1 MATGYSVE
9 DGVLVATPDGT
20 FSSVVSEEITGRLR
34 DAPEIAGFVLDLSKT
49 KVMPSAGIAGL
60 VALNDFMGRRGG
72 KLVLCALADVPR
84 NVLDLTNLLQ
94 IFTVADTVA
103 AAKKEAAG

>member
-1 MATGYSVE
+1 MATDYSVE
-9 DGVLVATPDGT
+9 DGVLVATPEGT
-20 FSSVVSEEITGRLR
+20 FSNVVSEEVTGKLR
-34 DAPEIAGFVLDLSKT
+34 DAPEITGLVLDLSKT
-49 KVMPSAGIAGL
+49 KVMASAGVAGL
-60 VALNDFMGRRGG
+60 VGLNDFMDRRGG

-94 IFTVADTVA
+94 IFTVVDTVT